1 MSNFLSNA
9 DVISTYQFG
18 FRSLHSTVTA
28 LLEGT
33 DNWAFNIDRGNVNA
47 VVFLDL
53 KKAFDTVDHDI
64 LLSKMN
70 LYGIQ
75 GIALDWF
82 RSYLTNRAQRCLV
95 NGSLSRICSLKCGVP
110 QGTILGPL
118 LFLIYIN
125 DLPNCLT
132 SCQPRMYAQNDTHIT
147 YADVDVNSIQLNLN
161 HDLGNLNKWLISN
174 KLTLNTAKTEFMLI
188 GSKQKLST
196 LSSQPE
202 LSTDN
207 VPTEKPLGIFVDEN
221 LRLQTHIDKLT
232 NKITSGIGA
241 IKRIRDFVPTPTLH
255 CIYNALV
262 QCLFDYCNIVW
273 GNCGKT
279 LFDRLQKLQNRAARV
294 LTFSRYDADANRLFR
309 QLNWKD
315 LSTQFQIQK
324 ALMVYKSL
332 NDLVPGYLSSKFVKR
347 YETRYSLRDSG
358 NKVIGHIPPTALGRE
373 TSQHDCEAKAGSF
386 LAKTQTNIG

>member
-1 MSNFLSNA
+1 M
-9 DVISTYQFG
+9 
-18 FRSLHSTVTA
+18 
-28 LLEGT
+28 
-33 DNWAFNIDRGNVNA
+33 
-47 VVFLDL
+47 VFLDL

-70 LYGIQ
+70 LYEIQ

-82 RSYLTNRAQRCLV
+82 RSYLTNRTQRCLV

-132 SCQPRMYAQNDTHIT
+132 SCQSRMYADDTHIT
-147 YADVDVNSIQLNLN
+147 YADVDGNSIQLNLN
-161 HDLGNLNKWLISN
+161 RHLGNLNKWLISN
-174 KLTLNTAKTEFMLI
+174 KLTLNNAKTEFMVI
-188 GSKQKLST
+188 GSRQKLST

-202 LSTDN
+202 PSIDN
-207 VPTEKPLGIFVDEN
+207 VLLEKVTSVKSLGTFIDEN
-221 LRLQTHIDKLT
+221 LRWQTHIDKLSK
-232 NKITSGIGA
+232 KIASGIGA

-255 CIYNALV
+255 CIYNALI
-262 QCLFDYCNIVW
+262 QSQFDYCNIVW

-294 LTFSRYDADANRLFR
+294 LTFSRYDAYANRLFR

-347 YETRYSLRDSG
+347 YETRYSLRDSV
-358 NKVIGHIPPTALGRE
+358 NKVIVPFPRTNFMKNSFSYSGAVLWNCLPCDMRE
-373 TSQHDCEAKAGSF
+373 ANSLSQFKR
-386 LAKTQTNIG
+386 LAHLNF